1 MEADVT
7 TPEQGKALALE
18 LFDTPVDE
26 RGRRHRRRL
35 LAGART
41 PARRVRRATSRRPV
55 RPVCSLPGA
64 LRREHLTARTG
75 GDFANSAG
83 ASPAMAAS
91 PSRWPPTCASAP
103 TSSPNAETSSS
114 DRADRRRLQ
123 PTSTTIGSS
132 EHGQVAGESS
142 GHHRRHHGDWACCG
156 LAKTVTGATAMM
168 KS

>member
-64 LRREHLTARTG
+64 LRCEHLTARTG

-91 PSRWPPTCASAP
+91 PSQWPPTCASAP
-103 TSSPNAETSSS
+103 TSSTVVSRSLEGSVRLPAE
-114 DRADRRRLQ
+114 RE
-123 PTSTTIGSS
+123 S
-132 EHGQVAGESS
+132 EVVHVKLSPS
-142 GHHRRHHGDWACCG
+142 I
-156 LAKTVTGATAMM
+156 
-168 KS
+168 